1 MSGGGAGDMFR
12 AEAVAHHVQG
22 VQEGDIL
29 RYDHT
34 WTRHAYTLVVIAC
47 LVGFAFISI
56 FSVDEWATG
65 TCVVRIDGRQV
76 LTAKNPATVDTVEG
90 RTGQAV
96 EPGQVIVMMNAQE
109 EAKEYASAT
118 KEFELALVRMMRDP
132 NDGEAKANLTSLRA
146 RRESSKTVFDARR
159 IVSPISGT
167 ITDVRVRP
175 GQRVNPGDV
184 LATVAPKSGGSQAS
198 ITAIVPADYRPM
210 LEPGQKMRFELDG
223 FRYIYADL
231 KVEEISA
238 EAVGPTEVMRML
250 GQEKADSVAQD
261 RGAKVLVSAKLPSST
276 FTSEGQAFGYF
287 DGLTGTAEIR
297 VRREPILVLLIPALR
312 ALLPNE
318 ALVKMP
324 GAS

>member
-1 MSGGGAGDMFR
+1 M
-12 AEAVAHHVQG
+12 
-22 VQEGDIL
+22 L
-29 RYDHT
+29 
-34 WTRHAYTLVVIAC
+34 
-47 LVGFAFISI
+47 
-56 FSVDEWATG
+56 
-65 TCVVRIDGRQV
+65 
-76 LTAKNPATVDTVEG
+76 
-90 RTGQAV
+90 
-96 EPGQVIVMMNAQE
+96 
-109 EAKEYASAT
+109 
-118 KEFELALVRMMRDP
+118 
-132 NDGEAKANLTSLRA
+132 
-146 RRESSKTVFDARR
+146 
-159 IVSPISGT
+159 VSPSFT
-167 ITDVRVRP
+167 R
-175 GQRVNPGDV
+175 
-184 LATVAPKSGGSQAS
+184 A
-198 ITAIVPADYRPM
+198 
-210 LEPGQKMRFELDG
+210 QKLDG